1 MEKGNCCLAK
11 MTKRRAKPVK
21 EWMYDAFLPQGY
33 PHTVSSDYLNYQLWD
48 SLQVRILYQFHAY
61 FDGIYQG
68 FQSYLPEVT

>member
-1 MEKGNCCLAK
+1 
-11 MTKRRAKPVK
+11 
-21 EWMYDAFLPQGY
+21 MYDAFLPQGY